1 MYHCKMHPCH
11 SGSNM
16 FMISKKPQTWYIRV
30 DQDTGGQFEA
40 PAKVIMS
47 ISNPFDGAGIYV

>member
-1 MYHCKMHPCH
+1 MHPCN

-16 FMISKKPQTWYIRV
+16 FMISKKSQTWYIRV

-40 PAKVIMS
+40 PSKVIMS
-47 ISNPFDGAGIYV
+47 ISNPFDGDGIYV

>member
-1 MYHCKMHPCH
+1 MHPCH
-11 SGSNM
+11 SGFNM

-30 DQDTGGQFEA
+30 DQDTGDQFEA

-47 ISNPFDGAGIYV
+47 ISNPFDGDGIYV

>member
-1 MYHCKMHPCH
+1 
-11 SGSNM
+11 M
-16 FMISKKPQTWYIRV
+16 FMISKKSQTWYIRV

-47 ISNPFDGAGIYV
+47 ISNPFDGDGIYV